1 MKKEF
6 NDQVLYYIELEKE
19 EINKLNIDYQILENR
34 WIKKI

>member
-6 NDQVLYYIELEKE
+6 NDQVIYYIELEKE